1 MTEQPLTL
9 PTELSV
15 LLWGDTGHGKSTI
28 IAELVEELYVTQ
40 GTTTAIFLADRGSI
54 KPYRI
59 LAEHGAATLY
69 TPNGSNPWLWVHHAL
84 RGEVRNTKSQAYEA
98 VAGKGNPGVGLI
110 VHEGLTAYAELL
122 MSTMATMSSAGTNI
136 GGEGAWNVTIREGK
150 DTLKVGTSNMA
161 HYGMAQLQIR
171 EGVLA
176 EKPPVPHIY
185 TAGARR
191 GESAANTP
199 VLGPLVVGDALTGQ
213 LPRWMDYTF
222 RCSMTGG
229 KYHLHLAPHTDPQL
243 GPRTVVLSNPRL
255 PKAGAQVEVPASIEP
270 ASLVKALRILAA
282 REAAAAQ
289 ELQTRLQ
296 QSERRSTTV

>member
-1 MTEQPLTL
+1 MTEQTLTL
-9 PTELSV
+9 PQELSV
-15 LLWGDTGHGKSTI
+15 LLWGDTGHGKSTL
-28 IAELVEELYVTQ
+28 IAELIEELYVQ
-40 GTTTAIFLADRGSI
+40 HGTTAAVFLADRGSV
-54 KPYRI
+54 KPYKL
-59 LAEHGAATLY
+59 LAAHGAATLY
-69 TPNGSNPWLWVHHAL
+69 TINGGNPWLWVHHAL
-84 RGEVRNTKSQAYEA
+84 RGEVRNEKTQTYET
-98 VAGKGNPGVGLI
+98 VAGDGNEGVGLI

-122 MSTMATMSSAGTNI
+122 MSTMASMSSAGTNI
-136 GGEGAWNVTIREGK
+136 GGEGAWNVTIREGS
-150 DTLKVGTSNMA
+150 DSLKVGTSNMA

-199 VLGPLVVGDALTGQ
+199 ILGPLVIGDALTGQ

-222 RCSMTGG
+222 RCSMSGG
-229 KYHLHLAPHTDPQL
+229 KYHLHLSPHTDPQL

-255 PKAGAQVEVPASIEP
+255 PKAGTKVKVPASIEP

-289 ELQTRLQ
+289 ELQARLQ
-296 QSERRSTTV
+296 KSERRSTAV